1 MEVHLDHTQLA
12 ELALARNDPEESC
25 AETAHLLRCAHCRG
39 ELDALRRVV
48 DAARAA
54 SPSLP
59 LVPPPDHIWDAVA
72 EDVSREP

>member
-1 MEVHLDHTQLA
+1 MA
-12 ELALARNDPEESC
+12 ELALARDDAEESG
-25 AETAHLLRCAHCRG
+25 AEPPHLLKCAHCRG

-59 LVPPPDHIWDAVA
+59 LVPPPERVWDAVA
-72 EDVSREP
+72 DDVSRES